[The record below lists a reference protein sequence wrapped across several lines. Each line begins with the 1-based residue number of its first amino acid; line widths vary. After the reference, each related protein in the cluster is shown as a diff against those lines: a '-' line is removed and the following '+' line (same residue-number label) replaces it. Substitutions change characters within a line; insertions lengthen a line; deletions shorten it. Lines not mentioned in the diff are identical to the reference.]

1 MEDCDTV
8 RCLEINARFIIR
20 KLDKDK
26 STKDNTHFLLVI
38 NMFDQCPNLRAL
50 SLVWPKRFVVSN
62 ATVSQAYGISIK
74 FLPGTFDVQ
83 AHELTDEDY
92 VTLHGLGSSAKDNNT
107 ADVYL
112 KLKSDQA
119 SLVVEGIGLAFEGA
133 TQVIDDYI
141 NASAKIQVRSHL
153 PLWLQAHLKPGT
165 LQGHPSRKST
175 PNAVPRSLS
184 CQSDIPNDDQ
194 TSLNA
199 IRLEEIF
206 WVVEDYDEI
215 QFLEAKGPRRARESV
230 YLKFDA
236 GPKVA
241 KRRVAAIGK
250 VFCPVLP
257 DLPGNKTHQREDED
271 YDEDENKDE
280 DKNSPAGP
288 GLSAVTTAISSTT
301 RIPTWSRLF
310 FRNFDLSHAI
320 VSRSTLALPPPPP
333 PPGLV
338 GIFGFAG
345 SGKTDTLAIVAHLF
359 LSKYSRLDNDTFRGE
374 AVDVVNSLRSAP
386 FGWAFVT
393 GGPGAG
399 KTTAAVAIVK
409 AITSHPVESIV
420 QAQED
425 DATWKAIEDAA
436 AVNENVETAAPEV
449 NAFALPEGDFTLPVY
464 KLPTEDTGD
473 DEAADANAQGTAW
486 PGDTNT
492 NAQDFAW
499 PGEASGND
507 TQLHVCADDAGNKTA
522 LESWTVPPAGTEP
535 GIVSVDLH
543 TSIVPAQPSPL
554 WHRHPS
560 LSRRPE
566 GDGWRRR
573 QGGFG
578 TQSRQPGRYDR
589 QWSSECRL
597 DCPISR

>member
-1 MEDCDTV
+1 
-8 RCLEINARFIIR
+8 
-20 KLDKDK
+20 
-26 STKDNTHFLLVI
+26 
-38 NMFDQCPNLRAL
+38 MFDQLSPSNRDRRAFFANQC
-50 SLVWPKRFVVSN
+50 RF
-62 ATVSQAYGISIK
+62 SQAYGISIK

-141 NASAKIQVRSHL
+141 NASAKIQGFRSFGDIL
-153 PLWLQAHLKPGT
+153 SQAHLKPGT

-206 WVVEDYDEI
+206 W
-215 QFLEAKGPRRARESV
+215 ESV

-288 GLSAVTTAISSTT
+288 GLSAVTTAITNLLSFGEDFLLIVRMIIIPHTLSFFDNTDSHLVETILSKLRPLTRHRFEKYLGTT
-301 RIPTWSRLF
+301 
-310 FRNFDLSHAI
+310 
-320 VSRSTLALPPPPP
+320 PP

-409 AITSHPVESIV
+409 AITSHPVESVV

-436 AVNENVETAAPEV
+436 AVNENVETAAPEA

-543 TSIVPAQPSPL
+543 TSIEDVERYAGRRLEPMSLPNPPVNFGGDWL
-554 WHRHPS
+554 LVKHRV
-560 LSRRPE
+560 
-566 GDGWRRR
+566 
-573 QGGFG
+573 
-578 TQSRQPGRYDR
+578 
-589 QWSSECRL
+589 
-597 DCPISR
+597 